1 MKNFVA
7 LTRRELGVY
16 FVSPMAYIILTALLL
31 LSGRMFVGS
40 MANSAANQ
48 LPVDYR
54 ETLQFLVI
62 VIVMTSPLVTMRLI
76 AEEKNKGTLEI
87 ILTAPITD
95 AAFVLAKFF
104 AAMILLVYL
113 LALTVGYI
121 VIISRYGPVDVGAV
135 VCGYLGVLLVGAVL
149 YSIGLLIS
157 SLCSSQITA
166 GVLTFSV
173 AVLLIMANMMMG
185 GLEENSAWRPIL
197 AYVDLSINFADFLKG
212 VVDRTRLVYLMSVVA
227 FFLFLTTRVVESRR
241 WR

>member
-1 MKNFVA
+1 MRNFLA

-16 FVSPMAYIILTALLL
+16 FVSPMAYIILTALLFI
-31 LSGRMFVGS
+31 SGRVFVGS
-40 MANSAANQ
+40 MAGFASNQ

-54 ETLQFLVI
+54 ETLYWLV
-62 VIVMTSPLVTMRLI
+62 VVVVLTSPLVTMRLI

-87 ILTAPITD
+87 ILTSPISD
-95 AAFVLAKFF
+95 AAFVLAKFA
-104 AAMILLVYL
+104 AAMVLLVYL

-173 AVLLIMANMMMG
+173 AVLLIMANMMMA
-185 GLEENSAWRPIL
+185 GLEENSALRPIL
-197 AYVDLSINFADFLKG
+197 SYVDLSMNFADFLKG
-212 VVDRTRLVYLMSVVA
+212 VVDRTRLVYLLSVCG

>member
-1 MKNFVA
+1 MRNFLA

-16 FVSPMAYIILTALLL
+16 FVSPMAYIILTALLFI
-31 LSGRMFVGS
+31 SGRVFVGS
-40 MANSAANQ
+40 MAGFASNQ

-54 ETLQFLVI
+54 ETLYWLV
-62 VIVMTSPLVTMRLI
+62 VVVVLTSPLVTMRLI

-87 ILTAPITD
+87 ILTSPISD
-95 AAFVLAKFF
+95 AAFVLAKFA
-104 AAMILLVYL
+104 AAMVLLVYL

-121 VIISRYGPVDVGAV
+121 VIISRYGAVDVGAV
-135 VCGYLGVLLVGAVL
+135 VCGYLGVLFVGAVL

-173 AVLLIMANMMMG
+173 AVLLIMANILMA

-197 AYVDLSINFADFLKG
+197 SYVDLSMNFADFLKG
-212 VVDRTRLVYLMSVVA
+212 VVDRTRLVYLLSVCG

>member
-1 MKNFVA
+1 VRNFLA

-31 LSGRMFVGS
+31 LTGRMFVS
-40 MANSAANQ
+40 AMAGYASNQ

-62 VIVMTSPLVTMRLI
+62 IVVMTCPLVTMRLI
-76 AEEKNKGTLEI
+76 AEEKTKGTLEI
-87 ILTAPITD
+87 ILTAPISD
-95 AAFVLAKFF
+95 AAFVLAKFA
-104 AAMILLVYL
+104 AAMVLLCYL
-113 LALTVGYI
+113 LAPTVGYI
-121 VIISRYGPVDVGAV
+121 LIISRYGPVDAGAV
-135 VCGYLGVLLVGAVL
+135 VCGYLGVLMVGAVL

-157 SLCSSQITA
+157 SLSSSQITA

-173 AVLLIMANMMMG
+173 AILLIMANMYMA
-185 GLEENSAWRPIL
+185 GLDENSALRPIL

-212 VVDRTRLVYLMSVVA
+212 VVDRTRLVYLLSVVF